1 MTNINQAVELKEN
14 NNMALPIRNRSC
26 VSGTVSSNNSN
37 ERMDALSP
45 QPAPKL
51 QKSKILQAVFV
62 IIFD

>member
-14 NNMALPIRNRSC
+14 DNMDLPILPI
-26 VSGTVSSNNSN
+26 SGTFSSNNLN
-37 ERMDALSP
+37 EWMDALSP

-51 QKSKILQAVFV
+51 QKILQAVFV